1 MGENMNK
8 ENIIDILKS
17 KNIWFEL
24 EEHRAVFNMD
34 DLNDLNLK
42 YKDRDAKNIFVR
54 DDKKLNYY
62 LITIKGNKKIDLK
75 QFRKDFNTR
84 NLSFASSEDL
94 MDILKLIPGSVSP
107 LGLLNDEKLKV
118 RFFIDK
124 YFLSDN
130 GIIGIHPNEN
140 TATLWIKTEDLI
152 EIVKIHGTKVDIINV

>member
-1 MGENMNK
+1 MNK
-8 ENIIDILKS
+8 ENIIKILKG

-24 EEHRAVFNMD
+24 EEHQAVFNME

-62 LITIKGNKKIDLK
+62 LITIKGDKKVDLK
-75 QFRKDFNTR
+75 QFRKDFSTH
-84 NLSFASSEDL
+84 NLSFASAEDL

-107 LGLLNDEKLKV
+107 LGLLNDENLKV
-118 RFFIDK
+118 KFYIDK
-124 YFLSDN
+124 YN

-140 TATLWIKTEDLI
+140 TATLWIKTQDLI
-152 EIVKIHGTKVDIINV
+152 EIIKEHGNSIDIIAL

>member
-1 MGENMNK
+1 MNK
-8 ENIIDILKS
+8 EEIINILKT

-24 EEHRAVFNMD
+24 EEHQAVFNME

-62 LITIKGNKKIDLK
+62 LITIKGDKRIDLK

-94 MDILKLIPGSVSP
+94 MEILNLIPGSVSP
-107 LGLLNDEKLKV
+107 LGLLNDKNLKV
-118 RFFIDK
+118 KFYIDK
-124 YFLSDN
+124 YFLNDT

-140 TATLWIKTEDLI
+140 TSTLWIKTEDLI
-152 EIVKIHGTKVDIINV
+152 EIIKEHGNKIDVINV

>member
-1 MGENMNK
+1 MNK
-8 ENIIDILKS
+8 EEIINILKT

-24 EEHRAVFNMD
+24 EEHQAVFNME
-34 DLNDLNLK
+34 DLNELNLK

-62 LITIKGNKKIDLK
+62 LITIKGDKRIDLK

-94 MDILKLIPGSVSP
+94 MEILNLIPGSVSP
-107 LGLLNDEKLKV
+107 LGLLNDKNLKV
-118 RFFIDK
+118 KFYIDK
-124 YFLSDN
+124 YFLNDT

-152 EIVKIHGTKVDIINV
+152 EIIKEHGNKIDVINV

>member
-152 EIVKIHGTKVDIINV
+152 EIVKIHGTKVDIING